1 MTLVRKIK
9 DKKVNFEFNKE
20 YIKVVT
26 DKIASNDA
34 EFITNS
40 FKEIHPAD
48 AADIIEH
55 LNQDDREK
63 LIKLNDFKINPEV
76 FVELNESIQSEI
88 IKYLSKES
96 IVYILKNLES
106 DDAIKILENID
117 ENNKNEILG
126 SLPPKD
132 RFVLLESLSYP
143 EDSAARIMQ
152 REFTA
157 IPSNWS
163 VGQTIDYLRENKD
176 LPDEFLEIFI
186 VDNEF
191 KPIGTVSSSKVLRTA
206 RENKMISIMSE
217 SQLSIPVDMDR
228 EEVGHLFEN
237 YNLNSACV
245 VDKSNKLVGMITS
258 DDVLTVLKEEAE
270 EDALRLAGVGNEE
283 ITDGVFKKTKRR
295 FSWLLLNLFTA
306 VIASV
311 VIGFFQEDIEKV
323 VALAVLMPIVASMGG
338 NAGMQTLA
346 VTVRTI
352 ATNELTKNNFSQ
364 NVLKEF
370 SIGILNG
377 IIFAIIS
384 AIIVQLW
391 FNDVTLSLIISISMV
406 LNMIVA
412 GLFGILVPITLKKFK
427 IDPAIASS
435 VFVTTITDVIGFLSF
450 LGIGAYFFY
459 GT

>member
-1 MTLVRKIK
+1 MTLVKKLK

-20 YIKVVT
+20 FIKVVT

-34 EFITNS
+34 EFILNS
-40 FKEIHPAD
+40 FKEMHPAD

-55 LNQDDREK
+55 LNQNDRES
-63 LIKLNDFKINPEV
+63 LIKLNSFKVDPEV

-88 IKYLSKES
+88 ITYLSSES
-96 IVYILKNLES
+96 IINILKNLES
-106 DDAIKILENID
+106 DDAIKILENVD
-117 ENNKNEILG
+117 EKDKNIILS

-132 RFVLLESLSYP
+132 RFALLESLSYP
-143 EDSAARIMQ
+143 EDTAARIMQ

-163 VGQTIDYLRENKD
+163 VGQTIDYLRENRD
-176 LPDEFLEIFI
+176 LPEEFLEIFI
-186 VDNEF
+186 VDSEF
-191 KPIGTVSSSKVLRTA
+191 KPIGSVPSSKVLRTP
-206 RENKMISIMSE
+206 RDSKMISIMNE
-217 SQLSIPVDMDR
+217 SQLLIPVDMDR
-228 EEVGHLFEN
+228 EEVGQLFEK

-270 EDALRLAGVGNEE
+270 EDALRLAGVGDEE
-283 ITDGVFKKTKRR
+283 ITDGILKKTKRR
-295 FSWLLLNLFTA
+295 FNWLLLNLFTA
-306 VIASV
+306 IIASI
-311 VIGFFQEDIEKV
+311 VIGFFQDDIEKV

-346 VTVRTI
+346 VTIRSI

-364 NVLKEF
+364 NIIKEF

-377 IIFAIIS
+377 IIFALIS
-384 AIIVQLW
+384 AIVVHFW
-391 FNDVTLSLIISISMV
+391 FNDITLSLIISISMV

-412 GLFGILVPITLKKFK
+412 GLFGILVPITLKKFN

-450 LGIGAYFFY
+450 LGIGAFFFY
-459 GT
+459 

>member
-1 MTLVRKIK
+1 MSLLKKIK

-20 YIKVVT
+20 YLKVLT
-26 DKIASNDA
+26 SKIINNDA
-34 EFITNS
+34 LFINNS
-40 FKEIHPAD
+40 FKEMHPAD

-55 LNQDDREK
+55 LSEENREK
-63 LIKLNDFKINPEV
+63 LIKLNNFQIDPQV
-76 FVELNESIQSEI
+76 FIELNESVQEEI
-88 IKYLSKES
+88 IKYLSS
-96 IVYILKNLES
+96 DAIVSILKNLES
-106 DDAIKILENID
+106 DDAIKILENV
-117 ENNKNEILG
+117 EEKNKNIILS

-157 IPSNWS
+157 IPNNWS

-176 LPDEFLEIFI
+176 LPEEFLEIFI

-191 KPIGTVSSSKVLRTA
+191 KPVGTVSSSKVLRTS
-206 RENKMISIMSE
+206 RDKNMETIMSK
-217 SQLSIPVDMDR
+217 SQLLIPVDMDK
-228 EEVGHLFEN
+228 EEVGNLFEN

-245 VDKSNKLVGMITS
+245 IDKNNKLVGMITS
-258 DDVLTVLKEEAE
+258 DDILTVLKEEAE
-270 EDALRLAGVGNEE
+270 EDVLRLAGVGNEE
-283 ITDGVFKKTKRR
+283 ITDGIFKKTKRR
-295 FSWLLLNLFTA
+295 FNWLLLNLFTA
-306 VIASV
+306 VIASI

-346 VTVRTI
+346 VTIRTI
-352 ATNELTKNNFSQ
+352 ATNELTKNNFAE
-364 NVLKEF
+364 NIMKEF

-377 IIFAIIS
+377 FIFAIIS
-384 AIIVQLW
+384 AIIVQIW
-391 FNDVTLSLIISISMV
+391 FQDVTLSLIISISMV

-412 GLFGILVPITLKKFK
+412 GLFGILVPVTLKKMK

-450 LGIGAYFFY
+450 LGIGAYFFL
-459 GT
+459 

>member
-1 MTLVRKIK
+1 MALVKKIK
-9 DKKVNFEFNKE
+9 DKKTNFEFNKE
-20 YIKVVT
+20 YIKVVN
-26 DKIASNDA
+26 DKIQSNDA

-40 FKEIHPAD
+40 FGEMHPSD

-55 LNQDDREK
+55 LNEVDREK
-63 LIKLNDFKINPEV
+63 LIKLNNFKINPEV
-76 FVELNESIQSEI
+76 YIELNEAIQSEL
-88 IKYLSKES
+88 IKYLSS
-96 IVYILKNLES
+96 DAIVSILKNLES
-106 DDAIKILENID
+106 DNAIKILENLD
-117 ENNKNEILG
+117 EKNKEIILNL
-126 SLPPKD
+126 LPPKD
-132 RFVLLESLSYP
+132 RFILQESLSYP
-143 EDSAARIMQ
+143 EDTAARLMQ

-176 LPDEFLEIFI
+176 LPEEFLEIFI

-191 KPIGTVSSSKVLRTA
+191 KPIGTVPSSKVLRTP
-206 RENKMISIMSE
+206 RDTKMQSIMLE
-217 SQLSIPVDMDR
+217 TQLSIPVDMDQ

-270 EDALRLAGVGNEE
+270 EDALRLAGVGDEE
-283 ITDGVFKKTKRR
+283 ITDGVMKKTKRR
-295 FSWLLLNLFTA
+295 FNWLLLNLFTA
-306 VIASV
+306 FLATWVISLFGAT
-311 VIGFFQEDIEKV
+311 IEQM
-323 VALAVLMPIVASMGG
+323 VALAFLMPIVASMGG

-346 VTVRTI
+346 VTIRAL
-352 ATNELTKNNFSQ
+352 ATNELTKNNFVRTVS
-364 NVLKEF
+364 KEF

-377 IIFAIIS
+377 IIFALIS
-384 AIIVQLW
+384 ALIVQVW
-391 FNDVTLSLIISISMV
+391 FKDIKLSLIISISMI

-412 GLFGILVPITLKKFK
+412 GLFGILVPVTLKRMK

-450 LGIGAYFFY
+450 LGIGAYFFLN
-459 GT
+459 